1 MKNIFCIRHG
11 LAFHNIKAME
21 IGSDAY
27 LMEECFDAPLVE
39 KGIQQAK
46 DLGKQWKRLNA
57 VQIVFVS
64 PLTRTLQTCQ
74 EIFQAHPGVKIIAH
88 DKVKEYPQG
97 LQICNKRREKLELE
111 KQFSGIDFQGWN
123 RKLTKCGGI
132 IESRKLKSFVRE
144 SSSLK
149 PCSRDWQR
157 PISRSSV
164 TVPI

>member
-46 DLGKQWKRLNA
+46 DLGNQWKGLNA
-57 VQIVFVS
+57 IQIVFVS
-64 PLTRTLQTCQ
+64 PLMRTLQTCE

-88 DKVKEYPQG
+88 DQVKEYPQDCKSVTKEG
-97 LQICNKRREKLELE
+97 RNLNWKNSSQEL
-111 KQFSGIDFQGWN
+111 IFQGWIRN
-123 RKLTKCGGI
+123 LTKCGGMI
-132 IESRKLKSFVRE
+132 DSRKLKSFVRE

-157 PISRSSV
+157 PISRSLV

>member
-46 DLGKQWKRLNA
+46 DLGNQWKGLNA

-64 PLTRTLQTCQ
+64 PLTRTLQTCE
-74 EIFQAHPGVKIIAH
+74 EIFQAYTGVKIIAA
-88 DKVKEYPQG
+88 DRVSSGMFKSAASKYRIKGVMN
-97 LQICNKRREKLELE
+97 LINKHR
-111 KQFSGIDFQGWN
+111 N
-123 RKLTKCGGI
+123 
-132 IESRKLKSFVRE
+132 
-144 SSSLK
+144 K
-149 PCSRDWQR
+149 P
-157 PISRSSV
+157 
-164 TVPI
+164 